1 MRGSG
6 VRKLTWKKK
15 KKTTFSFFR
24 STRDDGM
31 KLLLLSEIP
40 SAQEGIKIPN
50 KSSELN
56 ELLGLLMEQLEG
68 MKASAGLAGA
78 EEDEL
83 YMENFALKIFAKAD
97 KYVPTFLRWRDF
109 FF

>member
-1 MRGSG
+1 
-6 VRKLTWKKK
+6 
-15 KKTTFSFFR
+15 
-24 STRDDGM
+24 M

-97 KYVPTFLRWRDF
+97 KYVPTFLRWREVFLF
-109 FF
+109 F

>member
-1 MRGSG
+1 MFF
-6 VRKLTWKKK
+6 
-15 KKTTFSFFR
+15 FS

-31 KLLLLSEIP
+31 KVVAVDEIP
-40 SAQEGIKIPN
+40 GAQEGIKIPN

-97 KYVPTFLRWRDF
+97 KYVRTFLRWRGVF
-109 FF
+109 FFTLSHALRLCL